1 LVVWDFFC
9 IFVPMRIIES
19 IAELNELRDLLETEV
34 SIWYP
39 MWVDNDKHP
48 QNTRISFL
56 FVSTQSDKYII
67 PQQHTDA
74 VSLSNEEIE
83 GVLNTAGEK
92 WVFQKKKLLQSFTN
106 VREGLNDVDTAYFL
120 KHGKTID
127 YSQPLQHLVAP
138 LLHRGY
144 KEDIIQSIPI
154 LKLVEAIEPQFVKC
168 IPLKYKTYN
177 WYNDIFLPTLS
188 DIERYGIRVDG
199 KKFIDRWPQAHK
211 QLSPDN
217 LVYTEYN
224 PFTVTGRPS
233 NRHGGVNYAALN
245 KTDGSRDVFVSDGIF
260 LQMDYNAYHPRLI
273 AKLVKF
279 DAPDGNMHQWL
290 AEQYGCSIEESKGIT
305 FQLLYGGIDDEFR
318 QIPYFDKVA
327 DYIDNLWIETQRN
340 GFLQT
345 PHREIPLSWIEQ
357 PNAQKVFN
365 YLLQAVETEM
375 NVDKMR
381 KILDCIRGSGIE
393 FSLYTYDSFL
403 FDVPVDVDKEIIKKL
418 KGIIEEGGY
427 PIKANWGK
435 TYGNL

>member
-1 LVVWDFFC
+1 MNIV
-9 IFVPMRIIES
+9 ES
-19 IAELNELRDLLETEV
+19 IEEINQLKEKLETEA

-39 MWVDNDKHP
+39 LWVDNEKHP
-48 QNTRISFL
+48 QNTHISFV
-56 FVSTQSDKYII
+56 FIQTQSDKYII

-74 VSLSNEEIE
+74 LSLSNEQINQL
-83 GVLNTAGEK
+83 LNTAGEK

-154 LKLVEAIEPQFVKC
+154 LKLAEAVESQFLKC
-168 IPLKYKTYN
+168 ITQKSKTYN

-188 DIERYGIRVDG
+188 DIEQFGIRVDG
-199 KKFIDRWPQAHK
+199 KKFIDRWPQALK

-217 LVYTEYN
+217 LVFTEYN
-224 PFTVTGRPS
+224 PFTITGRPS

-245 KTDGSRDVFVSDGIF
+245 KTDGSRECFVSDGIF

-273 AKLVKF
+273 AKLIGF
-279 DAPDGNMHQWL
+279 DVPDGNMHQWL
-290 AEQYGCSIEESKGIT
+290 ADQYGCSVDESKGIT

-327 DYIDNLWIETQRN
+327 DYIDNLWAETQRN
-340 GFLQT
+340 GYLQT

-375 NVDKMR
+375 NIEVMR
-381 KILDCIRGSGIE
+381 KILDFIRGSGIN
-393 FSLYTYDSFL
+393 FCLYTYDSFL
-403 FDVPVDVDKEIIKKL
+403 FDVPTDIDKGLIRGLKEIIEGSGFPVKASWGLDYGKL
-418 KGIIEEGGY
+418 
-427 PIKANWGK
+427 
-435 TYGNL
+435 

>member
-1 LVVWDFFC
+1 
-9 IFVPMRIIES
+9 MRIIES
-19 IAELNELRDLLETEV
+19 IVELNELRELLETEV
-34 SIWYP
+34 SLWYP

-48 QNTRISFL
+48 QNTHISFL
-56 FVSTQSDKYII
+56 FVSTKSDKYII

-92 WVFQKKKLLQSFTN
+92 WIFQKKKLLQSFTN

-138 LLHRGY
+138 LLHKGY

-154 LKLVEAIEPQFVKC
+154 LKLAEAVEPQFTKVVKNTT
-168 IPLKYKTYN
+168 KTYN

-211 QLSPDN
+211 QLSSDN
-217 LVYTEYN
+217 LVFTEYN

-327 DYIDNLWIETQRN
+327 DYIDTLWAETQRN

-345 PHREIPLSWIEQ
+345 PHREIPLEWIEQ

-381 KILDCIRGSGIE
+381 KILNCIIGSGIE

>member
-1 LVVWDFFC
+1 
-9 IFVPMRIIES
+9 MRIVES
-19 IAELNELRDLLETEV
+19 IVELNELRELLETEV
-34 SIWYP
+34 SLWYP

-48 QNTRISFL
+48 QNTHISFL
-56 FVSTQSDKYII
+56 FVSTKSDKYII

-92 WVFQKKKLLQSFTN
+92 WIFQKKKLLQSFTN

-138 LLHRGY
+138 LLHKGY

-154 LKLVEAIEPQFVKC
+154 LKLCEAIEPQFVKHTNQ
-168 IPLKYKTYN
+168 KSKTYN

-199 KKFIDRWPQAHK
+199 KKFVDRWPQAIR
-211 QLSPDN
+211 QLTPDSK
-217 LVYTEYN
+217 VFTEYN

-290 AEQYGCSIEESKGIT
+290 AEQYGCSMEESKGIT

-381 KILDCIRGSGIE
+381 KILNCIIGSGIE

-403 FDVPVDVDKEIIKKL
+403 FDVPVDVDTEIIKKL

>member
-1 LVVWDFFC
+1 MKIV
-9 IFVPMRIIES
+9 ES
-19 IAELNELRDLLETEV
+19 IVELNELRDLLETEV

-48 QNTRISFL
+48 QNTHISFV
-56 FVSTQSDKYII
+56 FVRTQSDKYII

-74 VSLSNEEIE
+74 VSLSNEQIRD
-83 GVLNTAGEK
+83 VLNTAGEK

-106 VREGLNDVDTAYFL
+106 VREGLNDVDTAHFL
-120 KHGKTID
+120 KTGEPID
-127 YSQPLQHLVAP
+127 YQQPLQHLVAP
-138 LLHRGY
+138 LLHKGY

-154 LKLVEAIEPQFVKC
+154 LKLAEAIEPQL
-168 IPLKYKTYN
+168 LKHRNQKSKTYN
-177 WYNDIFLPTLS
+177 WYNDTFLPTLS

-199 KKFIDRWPQAHK
+199 KKFIDRWPQALK
-211 QLSPDN
+211 QLSSDSK
-217 LVYTEYN
+217 VHTEYN

-273 AKLVKF
+273 AKLIGF
-279 DAPDGNMHQWL
+279 DVPDGNMHQWL
-290 AEQYGCSIEESKGIT
+290 ADQYGCSVDESKGIT
-305 FQLLYGGIDDEFR
+305 FQLLYGGIDDDFR

-340 GFLQT
+340 GYLQT
-345 PHREIPLSWIEQ
+345 PHRQIPLSWIEQ

-375 NVDKMR
+375 NIDVMR
-381 KILDCIRGSGIE
+381 RILDYIKGSGIN
-393 FSLYTYDSFL
+393 FCLYTYDSFL
-403 FDVPVDVDKEIIKKL
+403 FDVPTDIDKSLIRGLKEIIEGSGFPVKASWGLDYGKL
-418 KGIIEEGGY
+418 
-427 PIKANWGK
+427 
-435 TYGNL
+435 

>member
-1 LVVWDFFC
+1 
-9 IFVPMRIIES
+9 MRIVES
-19 IAELNELRDLLETEV
+19 IVELNELRELLETEV
-34 SIWYP
+34 SLWYP

-48 QNTRISFL
+48 QNTHISFL

-92 WVFQKKKLLQSFTN
+92 WIFQKKKLLQSFTN

-154 LKLVEAIEPQFVKC
+154 LKLAEAIEPQFVKC

-188 DIERYGIRVDG
+188 DIEQFGIRVDG
-199 KKFIDRWPQAHK
+199 KKFIDRWPQALK
-211 QLSPDN
+211 QVSSDN

-245 KTDGSRDVFVSDGIF
+245 KTDGSRECFISDGIF

-273 AKLVKF
+273 GKLVNF
-279 DAPDGNMHQWL
+279 ELPTTSVHEWL
-290 AEQYGCSIEESKGIT
+290 AEQYGCSVDESKGIT
-305 FQLLYGGIDDEFR
+305 FQLLYGGIDDDFR
-318 QIPYFDKVA
+318 TIPYFNAVA
-327 DYIDNLWIETQRN
+327 DYIDELWVDVQKK

-345 PHREIPLSWIEQ
+345 PHREIPLEWIEQ

-375 NVDKMR
+375 NIEVMR
-381 KILDCIRGSGIE
+381 KILDYIKGSGIN
-393 FSLYTYDSFL
+393 FCLYTYDSFL
-403 FDVPVDVDKEIIKKL
+403 FDVPTDIDKGLIKGLKEIIEGSGFPVKASWGLDYGKL
-418 KGIIEEGGY
+418 
-427 PIKANWGK
+427 
-435 TYGNL
+435 